1 MIKIPELESVT
12 AEIHIER
19 ERNKIKEYELAKR
32 SGISK
37 SAMSKLEN
45 NNLEPSY
52 KLIYRVVK
60 ALNEL
65 AEFKGSRNTVK
76 EKMIKNPISVSPDES
91 IANARNIMKKKDIS
105 QIPVIDKNRNII
117 MGIIT
122 EESILDNQNGI
133 KCSDS
138 MEFNYAILEPDS
150 DLEKAREIIRN
161 TQVILVVEDK
171 KLVGLLTK
179 ADFL

>member
-1 MIKIPELESVT
+1 MIKIPELESLT

-19 ERNKIKEYELAKR
+19 EKNGIKAYELAKH

-52 KLIYRVVK
+52 KLVYRVVK

-76 EKMIKNPISVSPDES
+76 EKMMKNPISVSPDES
-91 IANARNIMKKKDIS
+91 ITNARKIMKKRDIS
-105 QIPVIDKNRNII
+105 QIPVIDKNGNIL
-117 MGIIT
+117 GIIT
-122 EESILDNQNGI
+122 EKSILDNQNGI
-133 KCSDS
+133 KCGDS

-161 TQVILVVEDK
+161 TQVILVVEDR

>member
-1 MIKIPELESVT
+1 MIRIPELENVT

-19 ERNKIKEYELAKR
+19 EKNRIKAYELAKR

-52 KLIYRVVK
+52 KLVYRVVK

-76 EKMIKNPISVSPDES
+76 EKMMKNPISVSPDES
-91 IANARNIMKKKDIS
+91 ITNARKIMKKRDIS
-105 QIPVIDKNRNII
+105 QIPVIDKNGNIL
-117 MGIIT
+117 GIIT
-122 EESILDNQNGI
+122 EKSILDNQNGI

-161 TQVILVVEDK
+161 TQVILVVEDR

>member
-1 MIKIPELESVT
+1 MIKIPELESLT

-19 ERNKIKEYELAKR
+19 ERNRIKAYELAKH

-52 KLIYRVVK
+52 KLVYRVVK

-76 EKMIKNPISVSPDES
+76 EKMMIKNPISVSSDES
-91 IANARNIMKKKDIS
+91 IDNARKIKK
-105 QIPVIDKNRNII
+105 
-117 MGIIT
+117 
-122 EESILDNQNGI
+122 
-133 KCSDS
+133 
-138 MEFNYAILEPDS
+138 
-150 DLEKAREIIRN
+150 
-161 TQVILVVEDK
+161 QV
-171 KLVGLLTK
+171 
-179 ADFL
+179 AQ

>member
-1 MIKIPELESVT
+1 MIKIQELESVT

-19 ERNKIKEYELAKR
+19 ERNRIKAYELAKR

-52 KLIYRVVK
+52 KLVYKVVK

-65 AEFKGSRNTVK
+65 AEFKGKRNTVK
-76 EKMIKNPISVSPDES
+76 EKMIKNPISVSQDES
-91 IANARNIMKKKDIS
+91 IDNARKIMKKRDIS
-105 QIPVIDKNRNII
+105 QMPVTDKNGSIL
-117 MGIIT
+117 GIIT
-122 EESILDNQNGI
+122 EKSILDNQNGI

-138 MEFNYAILEPDS
+138 MEFNYTILEPDS

-161 TQVILVVEDK
+161 TQVILVVEDR

>member
-1 MIKIPELESVT
+1 MIKIPELESLT
-12 AEIHIER
+12 AEIRIER
-19 ERNKIKEYELAKR
+19 ERNDIKEYELAKR

-52 KLIYRVVK
+52 KLVYRVVK

-65 AEFKGSRNTVK
+65 AEFKGKRDTVK

-105 QIPVIDKNRNII
+105 QIPVIDKNGSIL
-117 MGIIT
+117 GIIT
-122 EESILDNQNGI
+122 EKSILDNQNGI

-138 MEFNYAILEPDS
+138 MEFNYTILEPDS

-161 TQVILVVEDK
+161 TQVILVVEDR

>member
-1 MIKIPELESVT
+1 MIKIPELESVI
-12 AEIHIER
+12 AEIRIER
-19 ERNKIKEYELAKR
+19 ERNKIKAYELAKR

-52 KLIYRVVK
+52 KLVYKVVK

-65 AEFKGSRNTVK
+65 AEFKGGRNTVK

-91 IANARNIMKKKDIS
+91 IANARKIMKKRDIS
-105 QIPVIDKNRNII
+105 QIPVIDKNGSIL
-117 MGIIT
+117 GIIT
-122 EESILDNQNGI
+122 EKSILDNQNGI

-138 MEFNYAILEPDS
+138 MEFNYTILEPDS

-161 TQVILVVEDK
+161 TQVILVVEDR

>member
-1 MIKIPELESVT
+1 MIKIPELESLT

-19 ERNKIKEYELAKR
+19 EKNGIKAYELAKH

-52 KLIYRVVK
+52 KLVYRVVK

-91 IANARNIMKKKDIS
+91 IANARKIMKKKDIS
-105 QIPVIDKNRNII
+105 QIPVIDKNSNII
-117 MGIIT
+117 GIIT
-122 EESILDNQNGI
+122 EKSILDNQNGI

-161 TQVILVVEDK
+161 MQVILVVEDR

>member
-1 MIKIPELESVT
+1 MIKIPELESLT

-19 ERNKIKEYELAKR
+19 EKDGIKAYELAKR
-32 SGISK
+32 SRISK

-52 KLIYRVVK
+52 KLVYRVVK

-65 AEFKGSRNTVK
+65 AEFKNKRNTVK
-76 EKMIKNPISVSPDES
+76 EKMIKNPISISQDES
-91 IANARNIMKKKDIS
+91 IANARKMMKRRDIS
-105 QIPVIDKNRNII
+105 QIPVINKNGNIL
-117 MGIIT
+117 GIIT
-122 EESILDNQNGI
+122 EKSILDNQNGI

-150 DLEKAREIIRN
+150 YLEKAREIIRN
-161 TQVILVVEDK
+161 TQVILVVEDR

>member
-12 AEIHIER
+12 AEIRIER
-19 ERNKIKEYELAKR
+19 ERNKIKAYELAKR

-52 KLIYRVVK
+52 KLVYRVVK

-91 IANARNIMKKKDIS
+91 IANARKIMKKKDIS
-105 QIPVIDKNRNII
+105 QIPIIDKNGNIL
-117 MGIIT
+117 GIIT
-122 EESILDNQNGI
+122 EKSILDNQNGI

-138 MEFNYAILEPDS
+138 MEFNYTILEPDS

-161 TQVILVVEDK
+161 TQVILVVEDR

>member
-1 MIKIPELESVT
+1 MIKIPELESLT
-12 AEIHIER
+12 TEIHIER
-19 ERNKIKEYELAKR
+19 EKNSIKAYELPKR

-52 KLIYRVVK
+52 KLVYRVIK

-91 IANARNIMKKKDIS
+91 IANARKIMKKKDIS
-105 QIPVIDKNRNII
+105 QIPVIDKNSNII
-117 MGIIT
+117 GIIT
-122 EESILDNQNGI
+122 EKSILDNQNGI

-161 TQVILVVEDK
+161 MQVILVVEDR

>member
-1 MIKIPELESVT
+1 MIINITDRYFYLG
-12 AEIHIER
+12 R
-19 ERNKIKEYELAKR
+19 ERNGIKAYELAKR

-52 KLIYRVVK
+52 KLVYKVVK

-76 EKMIKNPISVSPDES
+76 EKMMKNPISVSPDES
-91 IANARNIMKKKDIS
+91 ITNARKIMKKRDIS
-105 QIPVIDKNRNII
+105 QIPVIDKNGNIL
-117 MGIIT
+117 GIIT
-122 EESILDNQNGI
+122 EKSILDNQNGI

-138 MEFNYAILEPDS
+138 ME
-150 DLEKAREIIRN
+150 
-161 TQVILVVEDK
+161 
-171 KLVGLLTK
+171 LLCNFRTG
-179 ADFL
+179 F

>member
-1 MIKIPELESVT
+1 MKIPELESVT

-19 ERNKIKEYELAKR
+19 ERNKIKAYELAKR

-65 AEFKGSRNTVK
+65 AEFKGKRNTVK

-91 IANARNIMKKKDIS
+91 IANARKIMKKKDIS
-105 QIPVIDKNRNII
+105 QIPIIDKNGSIL
-117 MGIIT
+117 GIIT
-122 EESILDNQNGI
+122 EKSILDNQNGI

-138 MEFNYAILEPDS
+138 MEFNYTILEPDS

-161 TQVILVVEDK
+161 TQVILVVEDR

>member
-1 MIKIPELESVT
+1 MIKIPKLESLT

-19 ERNKIKEYELAKR
+19 ERNKIKAYELAKR

-52 KLIYRVVK
+52 KLVYRVVK

-65 AEFKGSRNTVK
+65 AEFKGKRNTVK

-91 IANARNIMKKKDIS
+91 IANARKIMKKRDIS
-105 QIPVIDKNRNII
+105 QIPVINKNGSIL
-117 MGIIT
+117 GIIT
-122 EESILDNQNGI
+122 EKSILDNQNGI

-138 MEFNYAILEPDS
+138 MEFNYTILEPDS

-161 TQVILVVEDK
+161 TQVILVVEDR

>member
-1 MIKIPELESVT
+1 MIKIPELESLT

-19 ERNKIKEYELAKR
+19 EKNSIKAYELAKR

-52 KLIYRVVK
+52 KLVYRVIK

-91 IANARNIMKKKDIS
+91 IANARKIMKKKDIS
-105 QIPVIDKNRNII
+105 QIPVIDKNSNII
-117 MGIIT
+117 GIIT
-122 EESILDNQNGI
+122 EKSILDNQNGI

-161 TQVILVVEDK
+161 MQVILVVEDR

>member
-1 MIKIPELESVT
+1 MIKIQELESVT

-19 ERNKIKEYELAKR
+19 ERNRIKAYELAKR

-52 KLIYRVVK
+52 KLVYKVVK

-65 AEFKGSRNTVK
+65 AEFKGSKNTVK
-76 EKMIKNPISVSPDES
+76 EKMIKNPISVSQDES
-91 IANARNIMKKKDIS
+91 IANARKTMKKKDIS
-105 QIPVIDKNRNII
+105 QIPVINKNGSIL
-117 MGIIT
+117 GIIT
-122 EESILDNQNGI
+122 EKSILDNQNGI

-138 MEFNYAILEPDS
+138 MEFNYAILEPNS

-161 TQVILVVEDK
+161 TQVILVVKDR

>member
-1 MIKIPELESVT
+1 MIKIPELESLT

-19 ERNKIKEYELAKR
+19 EKNSIKAYELAKR

-52 KLIYRVVK
+52 KLVYRVIK

-91 IANARNIMKKKDIS
+91 IANARKIMKKKDIS
-105 QIPVIDKNRNII
+105 QIPVIDKNGSIL
-117 MGIIT
+117 GIIT
-122 EESILDNQNGI
+122 EKSILDNQNGI

-138 MEFNYAILEPDS
+138 MEFNYTILEPDS
-150 DLEKAREIIRN
+150 DLERAREIIRN
-161 TQVILVVEDK
+161 TQVILVVEDR

>member
-1 MIKIPELESVT
+1 MIKIPELESLT
-12 AEIHIER
+12 AEIRIER
-19 ERNKIKEYELAKR
+19 ERNGIKAYELAKR

-52 KLIYRVVK
+52 KLVYKVVK

-76 EKMIKNPISVSPDES
+76 EKMMKNPISVSPDES
-91 IANARNIMKKKDIS
+91 ITNARKIMKKRDIS
-105 QIPVIDKNRNII
+105 QIPVIDKNGNIL
-117 MGIIT
+117 GIIT
-122 EESILDNQNGI
+122 EKSILDNQNGI

-161 TQVILVVEDK
+161 TQVILVVEDRR
-171 KLVGLLTK
+171 LVGLLTK

>member
-1 MIKIPELESVT
+1 MIKIPELESLT

-19 ERNKIKEYELAKR
+19 ERNGIKAYELAKH

-37 SAMSKLEN
+37 SAMSKMEN

-52 KLIYRVVK
+52 KLVYKVVK

-76 EKMIKNPISVSPDES
+76 EKMIKNPIFVSPDES
-91 IANARNIMKKKDIS
+91 IANARKVMKKRDIS
-105 QIPVIDKNRNII
+105 QMPVIDKNSNI

-122 EESILDNQNGI
+122 EKSILDNQNGI
-133 KCSDS
+133 KCGDS

-161 TQVILVVEDK
+161 TQVILVVEDR

>member
-19 ERNKIKEYELAKR
+19 ERNKIKAYELAKR

-52 KLIYRVVK
+52 KLVYKVVK

-65 AEFKGSRNTVK
+65 AEFKGKRNTVK
-76 EKMIKNPISVSPDES
+76 EKIIKNPISVSQDES
-91 IANARNIMKKKDIS
+91 IDNARKIMKKRDIS
-105 QIPVIDKNRNII
+105 QMPVTDKNGSIL
-117 MGIIT
+117 GIIT
-122 EESILDNQNGI
+122 EKSILDNQNGI

-138 MEFNYAILEPDS
+138 MEFNYTILEPDS

-161 TQVILVVEDK
+161 TQVILVVEDR

>member
-19 ERNKIKEYELAKR
+19 ERNKIKAYQLAKR

-65 AEFKGSRNTVK
+65 AEFKGRRNTVK

-91 IANARNIMKKKDIS
+91 IANARKIMKKKDIS
-105 QIPVIDKNRNII
+105 QIPIIDKNGNIL
-117 MGIIT
+117 GIIT
-122 EESILDNQNGI
+122 EKSILDNQNGI

-138 MEFNYAILEPDS
+138 MEFNYTILEPDS

-161 TQVILVVEDK
+161 TQVILVVEDR